1 MTIESRYVR
10 MAYGN
15 FIQEVE
21 IVTVKLLRSD
31 FKIRKPFKKLQELLN
46 SSELGETSLSL
57 TQRARFDNWCNRYTE
72 DVLWDIENTTC
83 DAKVIDSDDYW
94 EVFTPVEMVNVNRD
108 EIFNKIAHICGSRMW
123 SDIHFGEVNSP
134 LKFDEFI
141 KNFEPDDWLE
151 LYNQLERCGDR
162 MSEYVSPDI
171 DDVLI
176 VCNKLDLIGESEKV
190 ITDCTNYVFGE

>member
-1 MTIESRYVR
+1 MTIESRYVC

-21 IVTVKLLRSD
+21 IVAVKLLRSD

-46 SSELGETSLSL
+46 SMELGETSLSL
-57 TQRARFDNWCNRYTE
+57 THRALFDNWCNRYTE
-72 DVLWDIENTTC
+72 DILWDIENVSCGT
-83 DAKVIDSDDYW
+83 KVIDSDDYW
-94 EVFTPVEMVNVNRD
+94 EVFTPVEMVSVNRD

-141 KNFEPDDWLE
+141 KNFEPDTWLE

-176 VCNKLDLIGESEKV
+176 ICNKLDLIGESEKV
-190 ITDCTNYVFGE
+190 IADCIDYVFGE